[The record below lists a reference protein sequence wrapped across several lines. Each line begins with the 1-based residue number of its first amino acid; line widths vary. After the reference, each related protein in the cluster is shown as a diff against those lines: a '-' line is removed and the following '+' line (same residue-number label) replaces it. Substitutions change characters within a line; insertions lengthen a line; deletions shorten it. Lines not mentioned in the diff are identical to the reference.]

1 MRHSDRR
8 AHLML
13 QWNSKRSVVL
23 LVALVVAVAAVL
35 GNFSWALFNFSW

>member
-1 MRHSDRR
+1 
-8 AHLML
+8 ML